1 MSITFM
7 RNKSNLSIA
16 FVWYFDKADK
26 VYDNWRDGLRSAIE
40 LLEKKHQVE
49 WVIGQILPEDKFDV
63 ILFWDDSNS
72 KFFDHIDKYKGKK
85 GLFLTTTPTNFNNLR
100 QLDVVYCESEPV
112 YKMVRAQGIHAVRAF
127 GTDTDFFTPD
137 EREKDIEYFYP
148 ATFSPWKLQRNIAH
162 LGKDLTCIGTV
173 QPDGYEDW
181 NECVHR
187 GVNVKVGYFPAEQ
200 ILEYYRRSKRVVI
213 PAIHGSERTVLEAMS
228 CGIKPDVINPL
239 NIKTM
244 SYMIEFEKSGLTPRE
259 FVVKNYS
266 HHKYAEDILRGL
278 K

>member
-1 MSITFM
+1 MKICF
-7 RNKSNLSIA
+7 L
-16 FVWYFDKADK
+16 WYFNKADQ
-26 VYDNWRDGLRSAIE
+26 VYDNWKDGLRSAIE
-40 LLEKKHQVE
+40 LIGKDYEVE
-49 WVIGQILPEDKFDV
+49 WVIGQILPENKYDV

-72 KFFDHIDKYKGKK
+72 KFFEHIDRYKGKK
-85 GLFLTTTPTNFNNLR
+85 GLFLTTTPSNFDNLR
-100 QLDVVYCESEPV
+100 KLDVVYCESEPV
-112 YKMVRAQGIHAVRAF
+112 YNMVRSQGIHAVRAF

-137 EREKDIEYFYP
+137 DSVVKDIDYFYP

-162 LGKDLTCIGTV
+162 LGNKLTCIGTV
-173 QPDGYEDW
+173 QPDGYDDW

-200 ILEYYRRSKRVVI
+200 ILEYYRRSKHVVI

-239 NIKTM
+239 NIKTN
-244 SYMIEFEKSGLTPRE
+244 SYMFELQESGLSPRD

-266 HHKYAEDILRGL
+266 HAKYAKDILGGL
-278 K
+278 L